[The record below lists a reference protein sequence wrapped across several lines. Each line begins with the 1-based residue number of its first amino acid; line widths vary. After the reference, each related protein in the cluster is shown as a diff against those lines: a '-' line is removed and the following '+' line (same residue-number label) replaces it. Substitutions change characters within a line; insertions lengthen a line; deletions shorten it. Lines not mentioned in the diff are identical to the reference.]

1 MSAFNLFNGVY
12 TFIGDIALTMS
23 SVVFRVIDILL
34 ESERA
39 LLQSVRAHT
48 RAHTHTHICLGDR
61 NFQMS
66 SQVTRHG

>member
-1 MSAFNLFNGVY
+1 MSAFNFFNGVY

-23 SVVFRVIDILL
+23 SVIFRVIDILL

-48 RAHTHTHICLGDR
+48 HTHTHLSWG
-61 NFQMS
+61 QKLPH
-66 SQVTRHG
+66 VK